1 LYDCVDNLP
10 VLRELTLG
18 FHSHEKVPLAWH
30 ILAPGPPFPALSS
43 LNLSGCKSSVEDF
56 GTFIVKHCNTLTDL
70 RLFFATLDSSG
81 RDGYKDLHVFFAT
94 LATFPLLEE
103 FRHSGLHLDGVEV
116 TFPDMFEL
124 DFSHGEDEDGWIQVH
139 KRYHY
144 QEFEGR
150 GGAGRIK
157 ADGSESRMS
166 PNSATDVGDSR
177 LSERLALIVELRLCG
192 IFTTPPRSS
201 PAHFSG
207 SYCLRSDQLHQSP
220 HQSLYTHQYVS

>member
-1 LYDCVDNLP
+1 MVGSRCTN
-10 VLRELTLG
+10 
-18 FHSHEKVPLAWH
+18 
-30 ILAPGPPFPALSS
+30 
-43 LNLSGCKSSVEDF
+43 
-56 GTFIVKHCNTLTDL
+56 
-70 RLFFATLDSSG
+70 
-81 RDGYKDLHVFFAT
+81 
-94 LATFPLLEE
+94 
-103 FRHSGLHLDGVEV
+103 
-116 TFPDMFEL
+116 
-124 DFSHGEDEDGWIQVH
+124 
-139 KRYHY
+139 RYHY

-207 SYCLRSDQLHQSP
+207 SYCLYHEVVSLSSSLVALHSFCVFVAT
-220 HQSLYTHQYVS
+220 L